1 VYVANGSH
9 GMWSSAGTFTY
20 INAVIFQLQ
29 DVTSDGGVYW
39 DTQNSL
45 TTINYPDTYTDSL
58 AWLNFQGDWGN
69 IGSTSC
75 WWYSIY
81 NQCEL
86 TDGPNGPLRSDVEGA
101 TTIEMVI
108 PGSEANSTPTILGK
122 QIMSGPLSQTLAI
135 VSTGDT
141 SEYTIHLSAA
151 QQSRVIAIEQRCAT
165 LNSTSTDDDT
175 PPTYSYTSTYASVP
189 SVGGLTQYT
198 IALPACDTPS
208 TVASYAAGSYLSG
221 LNDST
226 SLESDLS
233 GCSFGTQR
241 TIRAFSSDSSVPG
254 IQQASAVTVNDLD
267 NWTLS

>member
-1 VYVANGSH
+1 MFTDVGDWERITIRTINGTASEIDYHAHSDSGSGVIPYAQAPKFSPSSPNDPPNYNSSDPNARPIVYVANGSH

-122 QIMSGPLSQTLAI
+122 QIMSGPLSVRILFHDLEYCTLI
-135 VSTGDT
+135 LFHSKLLQLFPLEIHPSTP
-141 SEYTIHLSAA
+141 SIYLLPN
-151 QQSRVIAIEQRCAT
+151 SRV
-165 LNSTSTDDDT
+165 
-175 PPTYSYTSTYASVP
+175 
-189 SVGGLTQYT
+189 
-198 IALPACDTPS
+198 
-208 TVASYAAGSYLSG
+208 
-221 LNDST
+221 
-226 SLESDLS
+226 
-233 GCSFGTQR
+233 
-241 TIRAFSSDSSVPG
+241 
-254 IQQASAVTVNDLD
+254 
-267 NWTLS
+267 